1 MSDSLS
7 DLEARRTE
15 LFRQLAN
22 MGDFRR
28 GSITST
34 SGKCGKPSC
43 HCAKRDDL
51 GHGPN
56 YRLTLKVKGKTVTET
71 FDSPAALRKAQQEV
85 VAFHQFQQICQQLI
99 SVSEKICH
107 LRPIEETLTLQE
119 KKRRK
124 RSSRRRTRK

>member
-51 GHGPN
+51 GHEPN
-56 YRLTLKVKGKTVTET
+56 YRLTLNVKGKTVTET

-85 VAFHQFQQICQQLI
+85 VAFHEFQQICQQLI
-99 SVSEKICH
+99 SV
-107 LRPIEETLTLQE
+107 RPIAIIT
-119 KKRRK
+119 
-124 RSSRRRTRK
+124 